1 MESPSGAGAAAPW
14 AGQLLS
20 PALNVEVLNAEGVA
34 IDMKDEDDD
43 PSTSSDDLGFNIGAR
58 PDAAAKEDQVAEE
71 PEFQ

>member
-1 MESPSGAGAAAPW
+1 M
-14 AGQLLS
+14 
-20 PALNVEVLNAEGVA
+20 LNADGVA
-34 IDMKDEDDD
+34 IDMKEEDDD

>member
-1 MESPSGAGAAAPW
+1 M
-14 AGQLLS
+14 
-20 PALNVEVLNAEGVA
+20 LNAEGVA

-43 PSTSSDDLGFNIGAR
+43 PSSSADLGFNIGAR